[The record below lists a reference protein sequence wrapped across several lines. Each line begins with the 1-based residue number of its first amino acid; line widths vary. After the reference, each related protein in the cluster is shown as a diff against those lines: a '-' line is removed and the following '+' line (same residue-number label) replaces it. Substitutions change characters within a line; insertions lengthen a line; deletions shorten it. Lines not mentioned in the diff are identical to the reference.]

1 MPAPYQVW
9 VRSLSSMTTK
19 FRVSGIENARRLH
32 AKLCKTGL
40 KCTPPIDLGD
50 TDFITFRALNTND
63 SDESSLLNILKN
75 WPEVTLMFDPA

>member
-19 FRVSGIENARRLH
+19 FRVSGIDNARLLH
-32 AKLCKTGL
+32 SKLCKWGL

-50 TDFITFRALNTND
+50 TDFITFRVLNAND
-63 SDESSLLNILKN
+63 SDDSSVVKILQN
-75 WPEVTLMFDPA
+75 WPEVKLMFEPA